1 MPEDNSVNTIK
12 MHERVAKLEERVDG
26 GFEFVGK
33 ELKDIKDNHLHQLQS
48 DVSDL
53 KIKVNT
59 IAVKVSVTVAIAT
72 ILIDLVFRF
81 LFR

>member
-1 MPEDNSVNTIK
+1 MPKDSMNTVQ

-26 GFEFVGK
+26 GFNFVGK
-33 ELKDIKDNHLHQLQS
+33 ELKEIKDNHLHHIQA
-48 DVSDL
+48 DVNDL

-59 IAVKVSVTVAIAT
+59 IAVKVSLAVAVATV
-72 ILIDLVFRF
+72 LIDLAFRF

>member
-1 MPEDNSVNTIK
+1 MPKDSMNTVQ

-26 GFEFVGK
+26 GFNFVGK
-33 ELKDIKDNHLHQLQS
+33 ELKEIKDNHLHQIQA
-48 DVSDL
+48 DVNDL

-59 IAVKVSVTVAIAT
+59 IAVKVSLAVAVATV
-72 ILIDLVFRF
+72 LIDLAFRF

>member
-1 MPEDNSVNTIK
+1 MPNENPTTVK

-26 GFEFVGK
+26 GFKFVGK
-33 ELKDIKDNHLHQLQS
+33 ELKEIKDNHLHQLQS

-53 KIKVNT
+53 KIKLNT
-59 IAVKVSVTVAIAT
+59 ITVKVSVAVAIAT
-72 ILIDLVFRF
+72 ILIDLAFRF

>member
-1 MPEDNSVNTIK
+1 MQEDSVNTVK

-26 GFEFVGK
+26 GFEFVGN

-59 IAVKVSVTVAIAT
+59 IAVKVSVAVAIAT
-72 ILIDLVFRF
+72 ILIDLAFRF

>member
-1 MPEDNSVNTIK
+1 MPRDSVNTVK

-26 GFEFVGK
+26 GFKFVGK
-33 ELKDIKDNHLHQLQS
+33 ELKEIKDNHLHHIQD
-48 DVSDL
+48 DVNEL

-59 IAVKVSVTVAIAT
+59 IAVKVSVAVAVAT
-72 ILIDLVFRF
+72 ILIDLAFRF

>member
-1 MPEDNSVNTIK
+1 MSDENLNTVE

-26 GFEFVGK
+26 GFKFIGK
-33 ELKDIKDNHLHQLQS
+33 ELKEIKDNHLHQLQD
-48 DVSDL
+48 DVSEL

-59 IAVKVSVTVAIAT
+59 IAVKVSVAVAIAT
-72 ILIDLVFRF
+72 ILTDLAFRF

>member
-1 MPEDNSVNTIK
+1 MKNENQNSVN

-26 GFEFVGK
+26 GLEYIGK
-33 ELKDIKDNHLHQLQS
+33 ELKEIKDNHLHQLQS
-48 DVSDL
+48 DVSEL

-59 IAVKVSVTVAIAT
+59 IAVKVSVAVAVAT
-72 ILIDLVFRF
+72 ILIDLALRF

>member
-1 MPEDNSVNTIK
+1 MPSNSVNTVK

-26 GFEFVGK
+26 GFNFIGK
-33 ELKDIKDNHLHQLQS
+33 ELKEIKNNHLHHIQA
-48 DVSDL
+48 DVNDL

-59 IAVKVSVTVAIAT
+59 IAVKVSLAVAVATV
-72 ILIDLVFRF
+72 LIDLAFRF